1 MPPVLRKG
9 HPATTDPPRDHV
21 KPDRQPIHNL
31 DAVNATYLTLLEH
44 PFAGACR
51 GSGSGLISIVSRY
64 PMYVCTSRW
73 LPYVCLHKSLFP
85 KIVDVRHHATVPL
98 RRIHRDQPNAYRF
111 DFAWRDAD
119 PITPGCSESEDTPP
133 READIIL
140 QDRCLP
146 VPPRVHFL
154 KHPAATA
161 SPV

>member
-1 MPPVLRKG
+1 
-9 HPATTDPPRDHV
+9 
-21 KPDRQPIHNL
+21 
-31 DAVNATYLTLLEH
+31 
-44 PFAGACR
+44 
-51 GSGSGLISIVSRY
+51 
-64 PMYVCTSRW
+64 MYVCTSRW

-146 VPPRVHFL
+146 VPPPCTLFKASRRDSKPGLDESTGHVRQPRPL
-154 KHPAATA
+154 PAKQVVTA
-161 SPV
+161 EVSSGSGDAILHLFVT